1 MRLKL
6 LILIITLAATFACQS
21 EVFTLWPYKGS
32 GKTQNVISLPG
43 MQEGTLH
50 QEKINFNGLDL
61 TLEISKTT
69 EKWPDLIKFCQSKFD
84 KNEVSLM
91 KDAIRC
97 AYKLPNGNIER
108 ILFAYAGDDKSIT
121 VFRITAPAKLP
132 KAVWPNILPPLP
144 AGSTPV
150 SVMKFA
156 KDNSIYGT
164 FTGAKETI
172 AEEHLRSYNAS
183 LTASGWKAMS
193 GEAFPGG
200 GGSGE
205 IYMSKQK
212 KQILLINFDSKG
224 RGFFYLRKSNHA
236 F

>member
-6 LILIITLAATFACQS
+6 LIIVFTLAIISTCQS
-21 EVFTLWPYKGS
+21 EVFTLWPYRGS
-32 GKTQNVISLPG
+32 GKSKNILSLPG
-43 MQEGTLH
+43 MQEGSLH
-50 QEKINFNGLDL
+50 KEKINFNGLNL

-69 EKWPDLIKFCQSKFD
+69 EKWPDLIQFFQSKFE
-84 KNEVSLM
+84 KNEVSMM

-108 ILFAYAGDDKSIT
+108 VLLVFAGENHPVT

-132 KAVWPNILPPLP
+132 HPVWPNILPPLP
-144 AGSTPV
+144 AGSKPV

-156 KDNSIYGT
+156 KDGSIYGT

-172 AEEHLRSYNAS
+172 AEEHLRDYDSS
-183 LTASGWKAMS
+183 LRANGWKAVS

-205 IYMSKQK
+205 VYMSQKK
-212 KQILLINFDSKG
+212 KQILMINFDSKG